1 MDWQERWVAKST
13 PWDLNGPH
21 PETAKII
28 EILKK
33 YSITPQNILI
43 PGCGRAHDAIPF
55 LNSNAKVTAI
65 DLAPEAIVQAK
76 IFYGQNSDISFHAI
90 DNGAFVQTLEK
101 KFDLVF
107 DRAMLCAIP
116 LSSRQDYINH
126 MDHALVDEGLFVSIA
141 FQKIRPEIEGP
152 PFAISE
158 HQMFELMKEKF
169 TLLEAY
175 QVTCT
180 SPIPAILGETAWL
193 WKKRKA

>member
-1 MDWQERWVAKST
+1 MDWQQRWVAKST

-21 PETAKII
+21 PETIKII
-28 EILKK
+28 EILEK

-55 LNSNAKVTAI
+55 LSLKAKVTAI

-76 IFYGQNSDISFHAI
+76 TLYGRYSDIQFQAI
-90 DNGAFVQTLEK
+90 DNTAFAQTHEK

-116 LSSRQDYINH
+116 LSSRREYIEQMH
-126 MDHALVDEGLFVSIA
+126 HTLVDGGLFVSIA

-152 PFAISE
+152 PFAVSE
-158 HQMFELMKEKF
+158 QQMFELMKDKF

-175 QVTCT
+175 QVTFT
-180 SPIPAILGETAWL
+180 SPIPAILGETTWL
-193 WKKRKA
+193 WKKRKT